1 MSYLISK
8 QAENVE
14 ALGNIHQ
21 SLMIPKP
28 LLLAQNSASTTQPP
42 CGSVLAK
49 KKYKDH

>member
-1 MSYLISK
+1 MSYLIFK
-8 QAENVE
+8 QALSVE

-21 SLMIPKP
+21 TLMKPKP

-42 CGSVLAK
+42 CGSVLV